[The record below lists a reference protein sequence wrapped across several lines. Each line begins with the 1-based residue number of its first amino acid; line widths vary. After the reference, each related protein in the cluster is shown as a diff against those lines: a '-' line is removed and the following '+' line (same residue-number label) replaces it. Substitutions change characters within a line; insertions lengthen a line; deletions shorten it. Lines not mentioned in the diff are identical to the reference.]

1 MEQERTR
8 RLSSIDHAERML
20 ERKVTMNSADLDE
33 VHDATNDLSEIAVA
47 HPSAAKIMVDELNE
61 WRCLISS
68 ESPDEEKDKL
78 RGPYEMQHIS
88 SSNAHLT
95 IASFVQHCVKAL
107 KMI

>member
-1 MEQERTR
+1 MFGIPKTMEQERTR

-20 ERKVTMNSADLDE
+20 ERKAALSSADIDE
-33 VHDATNDLSEIAVA
+33 VLDATNDFSEIAVA

-78 RGPYEMQHIS
+78 RGQCE
-88 SSNAHLT
+88 L
-95 IASFVQHCVKAL
+95 
-107 KMI
+107 

>member
-20 ERKVTMNSADLDE
+20 ERKTVIRIAGSDE
-33 VHDATNDLSEIAVA
+33 ELRPHDATDDFSDITVA
-47 HPSAAKIMVDELNE
+47 HSSAAKIMVDELNE

-78 RGPYEMQHIS
+78 RGLAIIH
-88 SSNAHLT
+88 H
-95 IASFVQHCVKAL
+95 K
-107 KMI
+107 